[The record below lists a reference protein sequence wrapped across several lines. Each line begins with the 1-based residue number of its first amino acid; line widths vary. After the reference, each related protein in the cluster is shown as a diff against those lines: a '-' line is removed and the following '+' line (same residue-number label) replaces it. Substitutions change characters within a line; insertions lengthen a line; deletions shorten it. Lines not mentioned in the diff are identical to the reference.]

1 MTERSNKVKDETCA
15 SEPVLNEP
23 ATIRGDKMRIG
34 KLFARYWAGVVVVVI
49 ALLVWAPRLSG
60 PINLRWDASTYYVLG
75 TALAEGKGYRLLNE
89 PGEIEAVQY
98 PPLLPL
104 IVAAHQ
110 RVMGTSDYFKVGS
123 VLRLTYFVLST
134 LFLLAVYALAR
145 KLLSPLCA
153 LLVSAITALSF
164 LSFLELSDVLYA
176 EMPFALVTMAF
187 LLCQQRGD
195 RPFFAAFSALLG
207 AAAYL
212 LRIAGLVLLLAWI
225 AESLIRRRFRQA
237 AIRAAVSAVPVLLWQ
252 VHIWRVTASDE
263 YHHPTYSYQ
272 RAGYQYA
279 NVTYSK
285 NSRLVDPFRP
295 ELGHVQF
302 RNLGERLAQN
312 IVSVPGA
319 LGRSAVVPQGFVPYL
334 LSQLQQGL
342 HVRLSSNWRKLL
354 LDAFPI
360 CMFAAGL
367 LALAGGILVA
377 TGRQWFLAL
386 YFALTVAM
394 IVITPFQNQFWRY
407 LAPVTPL
414 TLIFLFVFLI
424 AIRNWLRRLRW
435 GRIAGVLVVT
445 VPPTGILL
453 VQVVLATHL
462 FQIMHPVRYYDAAG
476 RERVFKLIE
485 YGSEWQALDPAF
497 EWIRRNAAATAV
509 IATTVPHLAYL
520 RTGHKAVLPPF
531 VPDPDT
537 AHHLL
542 DEVPVSYLVLDKFG
556 RPGVSQRYAAP
567 VVAEKPEDWRLVFT
581 APDGKTRVYERTH

>member
-1 MTERSNKVKDETCA
+1 V
-15 SEPVLNEP
+15 
-23 ATIRGDKMRIG
+23 
-34 KLFARYWAGVVVVVI
+34 
-49 ALLVWAPRLSG
+49 
-60 PINLRWDASTYYVLG
+60 
-75 TALAEGKGYRLLNE
+75 
-89 PGEIEAVQY
+89 
-98 PPLLPL
+98 
-104 IVAAHQ
+104 
-110 RVMGTSDYFKVGS
+110 
-123 VLRLTYFVLST
+123 
-134 LFLLAVYALAR
+134 
-145 KLLSPLCA
+145 
-153 LLVSAITALSF
+153 
-164 LSFLELSDVLYA
+164 
-176 EMPFALVTMAF
+176 
-187 LLCQQRGD
+187 
-195 RPFFAAFSALLG
+195 
-207 AAAYL
+207 
-212 LRIAGLVLLLAWI
+212 AWI

-272 RAGYQYA
+272 RADYQYA

-334 LSQLQQGL
+334 LSQLEQGL

-424 AIRNWLRRLRW
+424 AIRNWLRRLKW

-531 VPDPDT
+531 VSDPDT

-556 RPGVSQRYAAP
+556 RPGVSERYAAP
-567 VVAEKPEDWRLVFT
+567 VVAEKPENWRLVFT